1 MTVYQPNVGSTRPA
15 HSPRD
20 RVAGLLKQYP
30 NVSDH
35 DRREILSFMKEA
47 RHLEVG
53 LLTSNEQVRPQ
64 LDRFMHDH
72 KRHFSITAVDVV
84 RLLAVFAAVVTV
96 VWLLW
101 EVMKPGAL

>member
-1 MTVYQPNVGSTRPA
+1 VTVYQPHIVSTRAA

-20 RVAGLLKQYP
+20 RVARLLKQYP
-30 NVSDH
+30 NVSDQ

-64 LDRFMHDH
+64 LDRFIHDN
-72 KRHFSITAVDVV
+72 KRHFSITVVDVV

>member
-1 MTVYQPNVGSTRPA
+1 MTAYQPHIGSRRSA

-30 NVSDH
+30 NVSDQ

-53 LLTSNEQVRPQ
+53 LLTSNDQVRPQ

-72 KRHFSITAVDVV
+72 KRHFSISVVDVV